1 MRFMIIARP
10 AFPIPP
16 DLMIGLLDGFGA
28 WWEQYKDRWDGG
40 FFAGGTG
47 GGGVCTVAD
56 EVELNQMM
64 MEWPLF
70 GFSAIESHAILDVE
84 TALDHWRTSFSTM
97 MEQMGTS

>member
-16 DLMIGLLDGFGA
+16 DLMIGLLDGFSA
-28 WWEQYKDRWDGG
+28 WWEKYKDRWEGG
-40 FFAGGTG
+40 FFAGGSG

-56 EVELNQMM
+56 EIEFNQMM

-70 GFSAIESHAILDVE
+70 GFSNLESYPLVDVE
-84 TALDHWRTSFSTM
+84 TALGHWRAAVSTL
-97 MEQMGTS
+97 MGQAGNG